1 MGTRFIGIA
10 LVALVLTA
18 SAYAD
23 VVFVPGV
30 GSLPNPENI
39 MFNTNQMGTTINGFT
54 DISDT
59 KVVFTSAQTLVVSTG
74 QPNVGAA
81 SGLINIITIQVPGH
95 TFEGLIINPFNPTQ
109 NGDLIVTAITNNLP
123 PRSTGYG
130 SAGVGNPLTIT
141 ATGGGTTVIE
151 EITISS
157 VGGFQSLSESVSIS
171 GVTVIPEP
179 SSMLLL
185 ASGVLGLA
193 QVLRRNLM

>member
-23 VVFVPGV
+23 VVFVQGP

-39 MFNTNQMGTTINGFT
+39 MFNTNQMGTTIDGFT
-54 DISDT
+54 DISAT
-59 KVVFTSAQTLVVSTG
+59 KVVFTSAQTLVVSGG
-74 QPNVGAA
+74 QPNVDAA

-95 TFEGLIINPFNPTQ
+95 TFDGLIINPFNPTE
-109 NGDLIVTAITNNLP
+109 NGDLMVTAITNNLS
-123 PRSTGYG
+123 PRTTEYG
-130 SAGVGNPLTIT
+130 AAGGENPLTIT
-141 ATGGGTTVIE
+141 ATGGGTVIE
-151 EITISS
+151 EVTISS
-157 VGGFQSLSESVSIS
+157 VGGFKSLSESVSIS

-185 ASGVLGLA
+185 GSGVLGLA
-193 QVLRRNLM
+193 QVLRRKLM

>member
-18 SAYAD
+18 SAYAN
-23 VVFVPGV
+23 VMFALGQ

-39 MFNTNQMGTTINGFT
+39 MFNSNQMGTTIDGFT
-54 DISDT
+54 VSDT
-59 KVVFTSAQTLVVSTG
+59 KVVFTSAQTLMVSSG
-74 QPNVGAA
+74 QPNVNAA
-81 SGLINIITIQVPGH
+81 SGLINTITIQAPGH
-95 TFEGLIINPFNPTQ
+95 TFEGLIINPFNPTE
-109 NGDLIVTAITNNLP
+109 NGDLMVMVITNDL

-130 SAGVGNPLTIT
+130 AAGGDNFLTIT
-141 ATGGGTTVIE
+141 ATSGEVIKE
-151 EITISS
+151 VTISS
-157 VGGFQSLSESVSIS
+157 VGGFQSLGESVSIS

-193 QVLRRNLM
+193 QVLRRKR